1 MVEANRKARAA
12 RLMESSS
19 DEEDQNPRQS
29 RQPAGIDFGKINK
42 EVAKLEKKN
51 DPDDLMFRQ
60 TEYGAGFQGMSE
72 KFIANIAKQG
82 KSQTI
87 NKAEQRTEAARM
99 KV

>member
-1 MVEANRKARAA
+1 
-12 RLMESSS
+12 
-19 DEEDQNPRQS
+19 
-29 RQPAGIDFGKINK
+29 
-42 EVAKLEKKN
+42 
-51 DPDDLMFRQ
+51 
-60 TEYGAGFQGMSE
+60 MSE